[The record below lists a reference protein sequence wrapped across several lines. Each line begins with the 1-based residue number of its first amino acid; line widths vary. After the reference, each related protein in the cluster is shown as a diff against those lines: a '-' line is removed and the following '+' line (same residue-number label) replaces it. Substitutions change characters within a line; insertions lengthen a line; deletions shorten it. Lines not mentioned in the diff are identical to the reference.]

1 MVTTSCNDGAA
12 RFDSR
17 LRVHFWRGRQF
28 VAKRCYVAHAVG
40 CFSQYRYFG
49 KDDAMSGIADE
60 GRGSYAPAR
69 EKPVV
74 TPRCSVAGL
83 DLHLDR
89 PGGRARDSVM
99 DAVRDAIR
107 SGRLAPGTRLP
118 SSRALA
124 ADLGVARNTVARAY
138 AELITEGWLTSQ
150 HGSSTLV
157 SQRAAEIVRAVAA
170 PPTRPA
176 SRRLDHD
183 LRPGHPDL
191 SSFPRAEWSRAVKRA
206 LEAAPFEAFGYGD
219 PHGRP
224 ELRRALAQYLARA
237 RGVRARPCNIV
248 VCGGAAEG
256 LSLVARALAGMGVAA
271 VAVEAFGLPS
281 QWASLTRAGL
291 GCPALKVDS
300 DGADVMALDD
310 IAVGGVLLTP
320 SHQFPLGVSL
330 HSDRR
335 AAVIDWARRTGGV
348 IIEDD
353 YDGEFRYDRSPV
365 GALHGVDPE
374 HVIYMGTVS
383 KSLAPGLRLGW
394 LVLPDHLVEAVARQK
409 GETEETCGF
418 VVQLAMAE
426 FIVSGSYDRHIR
438 AMRAQYRHRRE
449 QLAAAVTRASP
460 KSTVAGTPAGLHVTL
475 EVAGGDE
482 SALSGQLAWRR
493 LGVEGLDYF
502 RHPEA
507 HDERDGLVI
516 GYASPAPSAWS
527 AALDALIRL
536 LP

>member
-1 MVTTSCNDGAA
+1 MTTADP
-12 RFDSR
+12 D
-17 LRVHFWRGRQF
+17 VHSTTRPR
-28 VAKRCYVAHAVG
+28 R
-40 CFSQYRYFG
+40 
-49 KDDAMSGIADE
+49 SG
-60 GRGSYAPAR
+60 
-69 EKPVV
+69 
-74 TPRCSVAGL
+74 AGL

-89 PGGRARDSVM
+89 PGGRVRESVM
-99 DAVRDAIR
+99 DAIREAIR
-107 SGRLAPGTRLP
+107 SGRLMPGTRLP

-138 AELITEGWLTSQ
+138 AELIAEGWLTSQ

-157 SQRAAEIVRAVAA
+157 SQRAAEVARSVATPPKQRA
-170 PPTRPA
+170 P
-176 SRRLDHD
+176 RRLDHD

-206 LEAAPFEAFGYGD
+206 LDVAPYEAFGYAD

-248 VCGGAAEG
+248 VCSGAAEG
-256 LSLVARALAGMGVAA
+256 LSLLARSLAGIGVAA

-291 GCPALKVDS
+291 GCPPLTVDS
-300 DGADVMALDD
+300 DGADVLALEDMAE
-310 IAVGGVLLTP
+310 AGGVLLTP
-320 SHQFPLGVSL
+320 SHQFPLGVAL
-330 HSDRR
+330 HSERR

-374 HVIYMGTVS
+374 HVVYMGTVS

-394 LVLPDHLVEAVARQK
+394 LVLPERLVEPVTRQK

-418 VVQLAMAE
+418 VDQLAMAE

-438 AMRAQYRHRRE
+438 TMRAQYRRRRE
-449 QLAAAVTRASP
+449 QLVAAVAVASP
-460 KSTVAGTPAGLHVTL
+460 NSTVAGMPAGLHVML
-475 EVAGGDE
+475 ELAGGDD

-493 LGVEGLDYF
+493 LGVEGLDFF
-502 RHPEA
+502 RHPKV
-507 HDERDGLVI
+507 DNQRDGLVI
-516 GYASPAPSAWS
+516 GYAAPAPSAWS
-527 AALDALIRL
+527 AALDAMIRL